1 MISCPGIVKRDIRLH
16 YDWSTAFYRL
26 LWGPHIHHGL
36 WEADESPAEAQTNLI
51 RRAAELAG
59 VRRGDAVVDVGC
71 GMGGSSAY
79 LAKHYDCRVTGIT
92 LSPVQR
98 AWAVCGS
105 TLRGVGGRTKFL
117 RADAEQ
123 IDFPPA
129 SFDVVWS
136 IECTEHLFDKPAFFR
151 KAAKW
156 LKPGGRMMICAWLA
170 GDEPLDDAQRQQV
183 YDVCEGFL
191 CPSLATAAD
200 YRGWMEEAGL
210 AFAGFDDWTDRVTET
225 WEICR
230 RRTTGGLLHRLASTV
245 DRNLALFLD
254 RFTTI
259 LNAYRTGA
267 MRYGCLRA
275 VQRDALSESAQ
286 SAPARMNGP

>member
-1 MISCPGIVKRDIRLH
+1 MISCPGISKRDIRLH

-36 WEADESPAEAQTNLI
+36 WDADESPAEAQIKLI
-51 RRAAELAG
+51 EAAAARAQ
-59 VRRGDAVVDVGC
+59 VQRGNEVVDIGC
-71 GMGGSSAY
+71 GMGGSSVY
-79 LAKHYDCRVTGIT
+79 LANHFDCRVTGVT

-98 AWAVCGS
+98 FWASCGAII
-105 TLRGVGGRTKFL
+105 RGARRRTKFI

-136 IECTEHLFDKPAFFR
+136 VECTEHLFDKPAFFA
-151 KAAKW
+151 KAARW
-156 LKPGGRMMICAWLA
+156 LRPGGRMMICAWLA
-170 GDEPLDDAQRQQV
+170 GDEPLDDARRQRV

-191 CPSLATAAD
+191 CPSLGTAGD
-200 YRGWMEEAGL
+200 YRGWMEQAGL
-210 AFAGFDDWTDRVTET
+210 GFTAYDDWTDRVVET

-230 RRTTGGLLHRLASTV
+230 RRTSGGGLRRVAASV

-259 LNAYRTGA
+259 LEAYRSGA
-267 MRYGCLRA
+267 MRYGCLT
-275 VQRDALSESAQ
+275 
-286 SAPARMNGP
+286 ARKPE